1 MPGIFWLQ
9 EKNSDVCSSIIP
21 TAGENLTLNVY
32 LSASHPQI
40 MPETEFK
47 AEAAEPTTEKKRS
60 SAMNVCPYACK
71 VKIRLT

>member
-1 MPGIFWLQ
+1 MCVYRSILQ
-9 EKNSDVCSSIIP
+9 PVFRGEK
-21 TAGENLTLNVY
+21 LTLNVY
-32 LSASHPQI
+32 LSASQPQI

-47 AEAAEPTTEKKRS
+47 AEAADPTMEKKRS

>member
-1 MPGIFWLQ
+1 M
-9 EKNSDVCSSIIP
+9 
-21 TAGENLTLNVY
+21 Y
-32 LSASHPQI
+32 LSASQPQI

-47 AEAAEPTTEKKRS
+47 AEAADPTMEKKRS